1 MGLSKRIEAIEL
13 ALAKQHGETGY
24 RLVIRCEDESDDDAR
39 ARVDLG
45 DWSGPII
52 FLSFADANL

>member
-24 RLVIRCEDESDDDAR
+24 RLVIRGEDESDDDAR
-39 ARVDLG
+39 ARAGLDE
-45 DWSGPII
+45 WAGPII
-52 FLSFADANL
+52 FLSIDDANL